1 MANHL
6 IAAVE
11 PGSIAEELGIEP
23 GDALVSI
30 NGRPVADVLDYRFLL
45 YQDTLEVR
53 FVSPIGQELTAEIE
67 KEYDEDLGLVFER
80 PLMDRPKACHNKCI
94 FCFIDQLPPDVRKTM
109 KFKDDDWRLSFLQGN
124 YTTLTNVSDA
134 ELQRIIDQ
142 HISPLFIS
150 VHTMDPALRVK
161 MTSNPRAAKIR
172 EQLTRLQEGGIDFHV
187 QIVLCPGVNDGEALQ
202 YTLTELAK
210 FRPACLDV
218 AMVPVGLTQ
227 YRDGLYPL
235 TSFTKQTCREA
246 IRLVE
251 AFAQTL
257 PEPFAYLSD
266 EFYVQAELPP
276 PPFAYYKDFELTE
289 DGIGLMRYLEDTV
302 DRALAKAKPA
312 RPYRGTIATG
322 QAAYPLLCR
331 IAEKCSQRLGIEL
344 RVVRVEKNGSQTL

>member
-1 MANHL
+1 M
-6 IAAVE
+6 
-11 PGSIAEELGIEP
+11 
-23 GDALVSI
+23 
-30 NGRPVADVLDYRFLL
+30 
-45 YQDTLEVR
+45 
-53 FVSPIGQELTAEIE
+53 
-67 KEYDEDLGLVFER
+67 
-80 PLMDRPKACHNKCI
+80 
-94 FCFIDQLPPDVRKTM
+94 
-109 KFKDDDWRLSFLQGN
+109 
-124 YTTLTNVSDA
+124 
-134 ELQRIIDQ
+134 
-142 HISPLFIS
+142 
-150 VHTMDPALRVK
+150 
-161 MTSNPRAAKIR
+161 
-172 EQLTRLQEGGIDFHV
+172 

-344 RVVRVEKNGSQTL
+344 RVVRVENRFFGERITVAGLLTGQDLYRALKKEDLGEIVYISRSTQRADEDVFLDDMSLLELQQALGVPVRTLENDGEAFVEALCQGKEYR